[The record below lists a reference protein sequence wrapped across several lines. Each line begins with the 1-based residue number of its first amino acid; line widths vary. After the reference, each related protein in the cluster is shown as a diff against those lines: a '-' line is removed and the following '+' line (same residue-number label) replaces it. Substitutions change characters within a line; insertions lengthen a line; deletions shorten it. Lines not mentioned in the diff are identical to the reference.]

1 MKKVI
6 CIISNSIL
14 SYFYLSTSWMVS
26 VAALFYLVAI
36 GWDWSSPMQLL
47 WVIATAV
54 IVLTPIYCILGIVLS
69 VMQWRKGRFLS
80 AFLVQ
85 FLPFGTIGV
94 SAVLFLVPVW
104 LENLGVHF

>member
-26 VAALFYLVAI
+26 AAALFYLVAI

-47 WVIATAV
+47 WVIATTV
-54 IVLTPIYCILGIVLS
+54 IVFTPIYCILGIVLS

-104 LENLGVHF
+104 IEALM